1 VIKDEIAIGLPA
13 GMTALVFNTR
23 RAQFAD
29 PRVREALIRLFN
41 FEWVNNSLFHG
52 LYRRTESFFERSY
65 LSSARK
71 PADERERALLAPYPD
86 RVKPAILDGTY
97 RPPGSDGS
105 GHNREN
111 AKIAY
116 ALLEEAGYT
125 LEGGRLV
132 NAKTREALTFEILA
146 SNPGQERLVGS
157 FRGDLEKLGIRAR
170 VRVVDSAQY
179 QSRLK
184 DYDFDMIQFTWPSSL
199 SPGNEQLFRWSS
211 AVATQPGSYNYAG
224 VQNPAADAMIAALL
238 KAETEEEFVSAV
250 RALDRVLLSGDYVIP
265 LFFVP
270 KQWVAYWARLAH
282 AETIPLFGFN
292 IDTWWIAD
300 AAKRASP

>member
-1 VIKDEIAIGLPA
+1 
-13 GMTALVFNTR
+13 M
-23 RAQFAD
+23 
-29 PRVREALIRLFN
+29 
-41 FEWVNNSLFHG
+41 
-52 LYRRTESFFERSY
+52 
-65 LSSARK
+65 
-71 PADERERALLAPYPD
+71 
-86 RVKPAILDGTY
+86 KPAILDGTY
-97 RPPGSDGS
+97 RPAGSDGS

-111 AKIAY
+111 ARIAY
-116 ALLEEAGYT
+116 DLLESAGYV
-125 LEGGRLV
+125 LEGGRLI
-132 NAKTREALTFEILA
+132 NAKTREPFSFEILA

-157 FRGDLEKLGIRAR
+157 FKRDLEKLGIAVR

-238 KAETEEEFVSAV
+238 AAESSEEFVSAV

-270 KQWVAYWARLAH
+270 KQWVAYWTRLAH
-282 AETIPLFGFN
+282 ADTTPLFGFN
-292 IDTWWIAD
+292 IDTWWAAD
-300 AAKRASP
+300 AGKRAAP